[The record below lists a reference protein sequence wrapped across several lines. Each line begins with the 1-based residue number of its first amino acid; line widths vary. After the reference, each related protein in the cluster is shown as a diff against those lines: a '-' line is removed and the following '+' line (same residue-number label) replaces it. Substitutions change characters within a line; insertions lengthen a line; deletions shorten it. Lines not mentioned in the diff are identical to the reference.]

1 MTDHAIS
8 DDLPLT
14 GVRVLDMS
22 QFLAGPACA
31 LRLADLGANV
41 TKIERAGSG
50 DPCRGLAPADQWLG
64 EDSLLF
70 HLINRNKK
78 SVAAD
83 LKDAGDLEAVRDLV
97 AEADIVLHNF
107 RPGVM
112 ERLGLGYQDVRRLNP
127 KIIYGVISGYG
138 TEGPWCDLPGQDL
151 LVQARSGM
159 AWLSGSAGQGPVPMG
174 ISIAD
179 MAAGMHLAQG
189 ILAAL
194 VRLAG
199 RGEGALVEVSLLASS
214 MDLQFEQFTSYL
226 NGPREQ
232 PARSAVNGA
241 NVHAT
246 APYGIYETA
255 DGHLALAMAPIA
267 RLRELLSIE
276 APSDFDDPNLAYE
289 RRDEIKQI
297 LQDHIRSAPTA
308 HWLSLLESAGIWCA
322 EVLDWPALEAT
333 GALQSL
339 GVVQEVEGRDG
350 QGMLTTTCPIR
361 LDGRVLKNPDG
372 APVLDADGPLRR
384 KTDGKCEG
392 AAQ

>member
-1 MTDHAIS
+1 MTDHANS

-14 GVRVLDMS
+14 GVRVLDLS

-31 LRLADLGANV
+31 LRLADLGASV
-41 TKIERAGSG
+41 TKVERAGSG
-50 DPCRGLAPADQWLG
+50 DPCRRLATADQWLG

-78 SVAAD
+78 SLAAD
-83 LKDAGDLEAVRDLV
+83 LKDPGDLDAVRALV
-97 AEADIVLHNF
+97 AEVDVVLHNF

-127 KIIYGVISGYG
+127 KIIYGVVSGYG
-138 TEGPWCDLPGQDL
+138 TDGPWRDLPGQDL

-159 AWLSGSAGQGPVPMG
+159 AWLSGSAGLGPVPMG

-194 VRLAG
+194 FRLAR

-246 APYGIYETA
+246 APYGLYETA
-255 DGHLALAMAPIA
+255 DGHMAPGHGAHSPAAGTAVGPGTVGIRRSRP
-267 RLRELLSIE
+267 RL
-276 APSDFDDPNLAYE
+276 
-289 RRDEIKQI
+289 
-297 LQDHIRSAPTA
+297 
-308 HWLSLLESAGIWCA
+308 
-322 EVLDWPALEAT
+322 
-333 GALQSL
+333 
-339 GVVQEVEGRDG
+339 
-350 QGMLTTTCPIR
+350 
-361 LDGRVLKNPDG
+361 
-372 APVLDADGPLRR
+372 
-384 KTDGKCEG
+384 
-392 AAQ
+392 

>member
-1 MTDHAIS
+1 MSDHATF
-8 DDLPLT
+8 DDLPLS

-31 LRLADLGANV
+31 LRLADLGASV
-41 TKIERAGSG
+41 TKIERVGSG
-50 DPCRGLAPADQWLG
+50 DPCRRLAPADQWLG

-78 SVAAD
+78 SLAAD
-83 LKDAGDLEAVRDLV
+83 LKDPGDLEAVRAVV
-97 AEADIVLHNF
+97 AEADVVLHNF

-127 KIIYGVISGYG
+127 KIIYGVVSGYG
-138 TEGPWCDLPGQDL
+138 AEGPWRNLPGQDL
-151 LVQARSGM
+151 LEQARSGM

-174 ISIAD
+174 VSIAD

-194 VRLAG
+194 FRLAR
-199 RGEGALVEVSLLASS
+199 RGEGALVQVSLLASS

-255 DGHLALAMAPIA
+255 DGHMALAMALIA
-267 RLRELLSIE
+267 RLRDLLSIQ
-276 APSDFDDPNLAYE
+276 ALSAFDDPGLAYE

-297 LQDHIRSAPTA
+297 LQDHFRGAPTA
-308 HWLSLLESAGIWCA
+308 HWLSLLEPAGIWCA

-333 GALQSL
+333 GVLASL

-350 QGMLTTTCPIR
+350 REMLTTTCPIR
-361 LDGRVLKNPDG
+361 LDGRVLANPAG
-372 APVLDADGPLRR
+372 APVLDSDGPLRSVASR
-384 KTDGKCEG
+384 KCEG
-392 AAQ
+392 AAG